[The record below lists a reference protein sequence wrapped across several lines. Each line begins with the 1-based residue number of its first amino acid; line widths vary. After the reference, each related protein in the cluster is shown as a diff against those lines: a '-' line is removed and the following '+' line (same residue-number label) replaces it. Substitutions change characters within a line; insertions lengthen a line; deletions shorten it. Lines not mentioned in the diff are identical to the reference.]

1 MQLICKYNKGIKYL
15 LCAID
20 LLSKYAFV
28 VPLKDKKVSTIAN
41 AFQIILDNS
50 KRKQNKILVD
60 KGSEFYNNH
69 LKKLLKDNNKEVHS
83 THNEG
88 DSVAAERFITTL
100 KNKVYK
106 HMTAIS
112 ETWILI
118 FK

>member
-1 MQLICKYNKGIKYL
+1 M
-15 LCAID
+15 
-20 LLSKYAFV
+20 
-28 VPLKDKKVSTIAN
+28 KDKKVSTIAN

-60 KGSEFYNNH
+60 KGSEFYNNR
-69 LKKLLKDNNKEVHS
+69 LKKLLKDNNIEMHS

-88 DSVAAERFITTL
+88 DSVAAERFITKL
-100 KNKVYK
+100 KNKIYK